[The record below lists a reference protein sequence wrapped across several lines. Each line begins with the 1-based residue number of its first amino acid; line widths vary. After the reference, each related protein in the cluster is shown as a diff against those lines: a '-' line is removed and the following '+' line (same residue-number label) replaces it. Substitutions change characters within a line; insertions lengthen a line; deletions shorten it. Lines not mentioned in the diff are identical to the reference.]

1 MRARDEITGNGSPSG
16 EASGERPA
24 LPAIARGARGGEAE
38 GGREGAAGPPAEDS
52 RVKSAN
58 SLRGRGEGEGPPLKK
73 VV

>member
-1 MRARDEITGNGSPSG
+1 MRARDDVTGSDSPSG
-16 EASGERPA
+16 EALGERPA

-58 SLRGRGEGEGPPLKK
+58 SLRGRGEGDGPPLKRM
-73 VV
+73 V